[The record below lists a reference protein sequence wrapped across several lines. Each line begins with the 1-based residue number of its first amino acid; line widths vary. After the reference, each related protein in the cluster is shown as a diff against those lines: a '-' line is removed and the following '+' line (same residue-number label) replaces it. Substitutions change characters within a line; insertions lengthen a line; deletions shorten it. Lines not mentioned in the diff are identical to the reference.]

1 LNTQTLLPLHDEKSF
16 EQLFRNQYAPLC
28 GYARKYIDD
37 PDQSEEVVQD
47 VFANLW
53 QKRSTIEITSTI
65 ESYLFRA
72 VRNTC
77 LNILKHFKV
86 REKHKDG
93 ITASYNNSGER
104 ADNLVLE
111 IELMNQIENLI
122 SELPPERQK
131 VFKMSRFEEMKY
143 KEIAEELGISIKTVE
158 AQMGKALKF
167 LRENLGDYL
176 PMIVIAVIA
185 YMIILL
191 K

>member
-1 LNTQTLLPLHDEKSF
+1 MLLPLRDEKSF

-37 PDQSEEVVQD
+37 LDQSEEVVQD
-47 VFANLW
+47 VFVNLW

-86 REKHKDG
+86 REKHKEG
-93 ITASYNNSGER
+93 ISASYDHYGDR

-122 SELPPERQK
+122 SGLPPERQK
-131 VFKMSRFEEMKY
+131 VFRMSRFEEMKY

-158 AQMGKALKF
+158 AQMGKALKY

-176 PMIVIAVIA
+176 PMILIAVIA

>member
-1 LNTQTLLPLHDEKSF
+1 
-16 EQLFRNQYAPLC
+16 LC

>member
-1 LNTQTLLPLHDEKSF
+1 MLLPLHDEKSF
-16 EQLFRNQYAPLC
+16 EQLFRIQYAPLC
-28 GYARKYIDD
+28 AYARRYIHD
-37 PDQSEEVVQD
+37 PDESEEVVQD
-47 VFANLW
+47 VFVNLW
-53 QKRSTIEITSTI
+53 QKRGTIEITSTI

-77 LNILKHFKV
+77 LNLLKHFKV

-93 ITASYNNSGER
+93 ITASYDHYGDR
-104 ADNLVLE
+104 ANDLVLE
-111 IELMNQIENLI
+111 IELINHIENLI
-122 SELPPERQK
+122 SGLPTERQK

-143 KEIAEELGISIKTVE
+143 KEIAEELGISVKTVE
-158 AQMGKALKF
+158 AQMGKALKY

-176 PMIVIAVIA
+176 PMILIAIIA